1 MLSAVISTGQMKIQ
15 KNALKIRT
23 KLEAALN

>member
-1 MLSAVISTGQMKIQ
+1 MKKQI

-23 KLEAALN
+23 V

>member
-1 MLSAVISTGQMKIQ
+1 MVHEQIG

-23 KLEAALN
+23 V

>member
-1 MLSAVISTGQMKIQ
+1 VHEQTD

-23 KLEAALN
+23 V